1 MFVPLLRVTST
12 ILFLTEPV
20 STVSTCTRN
29 SILTHTP
36 PGWTGSLSLP
46 WQTCLLFK
54 EPKPT
59 GQGRRQAQDRRAG
72 DARPREVQRCH
83 LPPLSAPGAGPRPRC
98 CAHRHFPPP
107 GAPALP
113 RALLRSPGQGGR
125 AEAAPGAAGAG
136 RRRGNPGQA
145 GRARLSQCGQ
155 GQEEEEEAEAEPWR
169 LRLCAG
175 RRSVAFRP

>member
-1 MFVPLLRVTST
+1 MTST

-36 PGWTGSLSLP
+36 PGRTGSLSLP

-83 LPPLSAPGAGPRPRC
+83 LPPLSTPGAGPRPRC

-113 RALLRSPGQGGR
+113 RPRRAGRGSPWRCRGGAAAGESR
-125 AEAAPGAAGAG
+125 AGGPGAAESVRPGAG
-136 RRRGNPGQA
+136 GGGGGGGGGA
-145 GRARLSQCGQ
+145 
-155 GQEEEEEAEAEPWR
+155 
-169 LRLCAG
+169 
-175 RRSVAFRP
+175 VAP